1 MDFLL
6 FLATFVLFFVLT
18 PGVVLSLPPK
28 GSKLVTALVHALLFA
43 ILLTLF
49 MECFKTDDKEGM
61 MRVWEV
67 EKPKARVKDSRE
79 GGFWTDKRSTRI
91 KGTSVSGDLPDHDF
105 TNKKP
110 TQSVSDEIS
119 GGDNI
124 DGWGSTYVP
133 YVDMAT
139 RKKKVGHY
147 NNMME

>member
-61 MRVWEV
+61 DLIESKYPEV
-67 EKPKARVKDSRE
+67 YEAEVPSADSV
-79 GGFWTDKRSTRI
+79 GG
-91 KGTSVSGDLPDHDF
+91 
-105 TNKKP
+105 
-110 TQSVSDEIS
+110 SDN
-119 GGDNI
+119 DNI
-124 DGWGSTYVP
+124 IDT
-133 YVDMAT
+133 
-139 RKKKVGHY
+139 
-147 NNMME
+147 

>member
-61 MRVWEV
+61 A
-67 EKPKARVKDSRE
+67 KYPKVY
-79 GGFWTDKRSTRI
+79 
-91 KGTSVSGDLPDHDF
+91 
-105 TNKKP
+105 
-110 TQSVSDEIS
+110 DEIS
-119 GGDNI
+119 LGEEVPGA
-124 DGWGSTYVP
+124 DGWGSSNP
-133 YVDMAT
+133 YTALAT
-139 RKKKVGHY
+139 RKKDVPQQLGSSD
-147 NNMME
+147 NIIM